1 MSRLSIYH
9 EQNGKEPLVQTE
21 DGTEIAARLKE
32 VGIRFERWT
41 AEFPI
46 RANQPHEEIIAAY
59 GGSID
64 ALKASEG
71 FQAVDVVSLHP
82 EHPDRAAFRQKF
94 LAEHRHTEDEVRFF
108 VDGSGQFYLHLEN
121 QVHVVLCEQGDLIS
135 VPANTRHWFDMG
147 PAPRFTAIRL
157 FTNPEGW
164 VANFTGDAIADR
176 FPKYG
181 D

>member
-1 MSRLSIYH
+1 MSQLNVYH
-9 EQNGKEPLVQTE
+9 EQNAQQPLIQTT

-32 VGIRFERWT
+32 VGVRFERWT
-41 AEFPI
+41 AEHPV
-46 RANQPHEEIIAAY
+46 RADQPHAEILAAY
-59 GGSID
+59 REPIE

-82 EHPDRAAFRQKF
+82 EHPDRAMFRQKF
-94 LAEHRHTEDEVRFF
+94 LSEHRHSEDEVRFF
-108 VDGSGQFYLHLEN
+108 VDGSGQFYLHIDN
-121 QVHVVLCEQGDLIS
+121 HVYMILCEQGDLIS

-164 VANFTGDAIADR
+164 VAHFTGDAIADR